1 MFERYP
7 PSSVRALFI
16 ARNTAAAAGSQ
27 TIDDE
32 HLVAGLVEVLPLAG
46 PFRTT
51 VLQKLHLTV
60 PEQLSAPAESD
71 IPFSPGVKRLLSFAM
86 LEADQLGHHRIR
98 PEHLLLAVLAESV
111 SQAPGVLHEA
121 GVDRQML
128 IQSAAEDASLDDRP
142 LPRGEGR
149 LRAGVIDNICQ

>member
-16 ARNTAAAAGSQ
+16 ARNTAAAAGSK
-27 TIDDE
+27 TIEVE
-32 HLVAGLVEVLPLAG
+32 HLVAGAIEVSPSAS

-60 PEQLSAPAESD
+60 PEQLSAESQ
-71 IPFSPGVKRLLSFAM
+71 IPFSPMVKRLLQYAM
-86 LEADQLGHHRIR
+86 SQADELGHHRIR

-111 SQAPGVLHEA
+111 LSASSVLREV
-121 GVDRQML
+121 GLEREML
-128 IQSAAEDASLDDRP
+128 IQGAAEDASRDDSP
-142 LPRGEGR
+142 LRHRGQLSVSVDR
-149 LRAGVIDNICQ
+149 HD